1 MDHKSENGS
10 FNFLVGII
18 LLAAGLFLLTQQ
30 TDVTMVW
37 YQWRLGS
44 INIAS
49 GLILIP
55 FIIGLVIL
63 FYNPKSIFG
72 RILTIVG
79 IIIIVATIIM
89 SINIVFRRT
98 TLYNLI
104 IMLALMAAGAG
115 FLLRWFFQRKKSSN

>member
-1 MDHKSENGS
+1 MENKSENGGLY
-10 FNFLVGII
+10 FLIGII

-37 YQWRLGS
+37 YTWRIGS

-55 FIIGLVIL
+55 FIIGIVML
-63 FYNPKSIFG
+63 FFNPKSLFG
-72 RILTIVG
+72 KILAIIGIV
-79 IIIIVATIIM
+79 IIVATIIM

-104 IMLALMAAGAG
+104 IMICLMAAGAG
-115 FLLRWFFQRKKSSN
+115 LLLRWYFKRK

>member
-1 MDHKSENGS
+1 MENKSENGG
-10 FNFLVGII
+10 FYFLIGII

-37 YQWRLGS
+37 YTWRINS

-55 FIIGLVIL
+55 FIIGIIIL
-63 FYNPKSIFG
+63 FYNPKSLFG
-72 RILTIVG
+72 KILTIIG

-104 IMLALMAAGAG
+104 IMLGLMAAGAG
-115 FLLRWFFQRKKSSN
+115 FLLRWYFKRK

>member
-1 MDHKSENGS
+1 MENKSENGGLY
-10 FNFLVGII
+10 FLIGIV

-37 YQWRLGS
+37 YTWRLGS
-44 INIAS
+44 VNIAS

-55 FIIGLVIL
+55 FIIGIIIL
-63 FYNPKSIFG
+63 FYNPKSLFG
-72 RILTIVG
+72 KILTIIG

-104 IMLALMAAGAG
+104 IMVSLMAAGAG
-115 FLLRWFFQRKKSSN
+115 FLLRWYFKRK

>member
-1 MDHKSENGS
+1 MENKSENGGLY
-10 FNFLVGII
+10 FLIGII

-37 YQWRLGS
+37 YTWRINS

-55 FIIGLVIL
+55 FIIGIIIL
-63 FYNPKSIFG
+63 FYNPKSLFG
-72 RILTIVG
+72 KILTIIG

-89 SINIVFRRT
+89 SINIVFRKT

-104 IMLALMAAGAG
+104 IMIGLMAAGAG
-115 FLLRWFFQRKKSSN
+115 FLLRWYFKRK

>member
-63 FYNPKSIFG
+63 FYNPKIADNF
-72 RILTIVG
+72 
-79 IIIIVATIIM
+79 
-89 SINIVFRRT
+89 NF
-98 TLYNLI
+98 
-104 IMLALMAAGAG
+104 
-115 FLLRWFFQRKKSSN
+115 